1 MKRSEVFWSAIGTA
15 GLEHLVLEQA
25 REGIQADGLVLRYH
39 NEQGLRLA
47 YQIICDPDWRT
58 RQIRVQLLGEGKTEV
73 KASSDGK
80 GSWTGPDGQ
89 TIEYLKGCLDV
100 DVMATPFT
108 NTLAIRRLGLA
119 VGESREIE
127 VAYVRIPDLELSR
140 ARQRYTCL
148 EKNGEGARYLYESLE
163 GDFKAELTVDVEGLV
178 LAYQG
183 LWERVI

>member
-1 MKRSEVFWSAIGTA
+1 MKRSEVYWSAIGTA
-15 GLEHLVLEQA
+15 GLEHLVLEQVQH
-25 REGIQADGLVLRYH
+25 GIRADGLVLRYH
-39 NEQGLRLA
+39 DEQGLRLR
-47 YQIICDPDWRT
+47 YQISCDLDWRT
-58 RQIRVQLLGEGKTEV
+58 RQVRVQLLGEGMSEV
-73 KASSDGK
+73 KVTSDGR
-80 GSWTGPDGQ
+80 GSWAGSDGQ

-163 GDFKAELTVDVEGLV
+163 GDFKAQLTVDAEGLV

>member
-1 MKRSEVFWSAIGTA
+1 MKRIEAYWSAIGTA

-25 REGIQADGLVLRYH
+25 RGGIQADGLVLRYH
-39 NEQGLRLA
+39 NEQGLRLV
-47 YQIICDPDWRT
+47 YRISCDPNWKT
-58 RQIRVQLLGEGKTEV
+58 RQIRVQLLGEGTSEV
-73 KASSDGK
+73 RASSDGR
-80 GSWTGPDGQ
+80 GSWAGPDGQ

-148 EKNGEGARYLYESLE
+148 EKNSEGVRYLYESLE
-163 GDFKAELTVDVEGLV
+163 GDFKAELAVDVEGLV

>member
-1 MKRSEVFWSAIGTA
+1 MKRSEVYWSAIGTA
-15 GLEHLVLEQA
+15 GLEHLVLLQA
-25 REGIQADGLVLRYH
+25 PEGNQADGLVLRYH
-39 NEQGLRLA
+39 NERGLRLG
-47 YQIICDPDWRT
+47 YQITCDPDWRT
-58 RQIRVQLLGEGKTEV
+58 RQIRVQLLGEGTSEV
-73 KASSDGK
+73 RVSSDGR

-89 TIEYLKGCLDV
+89 AIEFLKGCLDV

-127 VAYVRIPDLELSR
+127 VAYFRIPDLELSR
-140 ARQRYTCL
+140 SRQRYTCL
-148 EKNGEGARYLYESLE
+148 EKNGEGAHYLYESLE